1 MLNIFQNTG
10 PGCESVGGGNIHI
23 RKKDAAPIELFE
35 ELYSLVSR
43 DVRTK
48 VNVLLQTLVEPIN
61 QLNRTDAVLIGAQ
74 TLLLLPQRKPTSQ
87 GSDDVVPQ
95 PGCRRNNALPIKLM
109 GKYGEVVSNRYHQ
122 ARNSCK
128 IVYDCIATGRSSSS
142 SRPDKTDS
150 DISINIKVF
159 EAVPCG
165 PPRPRDLFA
174 LWSSHRTIFI
184 HRHCHGINPDI

>member
-10 PGCESVGGGNIHI
+10 PGCKSLGGGNIHK
-23 RKKDAAPIELFE
+23 RKREAAPIEFFE

-43 DVRTK
+43 DIRTK

-95 PGCRRNNALPIKLM
+95 PGCRRNKGLPIKLL
-109 GKYGEVVSNRYHQ
+109 GKILRGNQ
-122 ARNSCK
+122 
-128 IVYDCIATGRSSSS
+128 
-142 SRPDKTDS
+142 
-150 DISINIKVF
+150 
-159 EAVPCG
+159 
-165 PPRPRDLFA
+165 
-174 LWSSHRTIFI
+174 
-184 HRHCHGINPDI
+184 